1 MSQTSPRNTSS
12 ASPSLKSGE
21 QRAISQ
27 PQRVSRGLRV
37 WRWLHWFSFDIA
49 LGAGVSAM
57 WIGRAW
63 GSDPSPWAIIALSC
77 GALWVYSVDH
87 WADAGKVRTLAT
99 HQISDRRAFYVRMR
113 LWLVLIAAFSVI
125 IGGWAS
131 FRLPWFTL
139 TLGVMCLMTCMVYLW
154 MVQHGSDHARVRYP
168 KEMLITTLYT
178 LALSLWPISQLFDP
192 PATFTP
198 IAGGLSSLFIFCLAW
213 SNLCLISVHE
223 RRFDAAEGSASL
235 ALRLGE
241 FTTRNVGRG
250 TLRLATVLW
259 GARFIP
265 MVLFGQYQSIEVAD
279 ALASALMLITLWRLY
294 RQPEWSAHHSR
305 YRLWADLIFIY
316 PALGLIIETI

>member
-1 MSQTSPRNTSS
+1 M
-12 ASPSLKSGE
+12 
-21 QRAISQ
+21 
-27 PQRVSRGLRV
+27 
-37 WRWLHWFSFDIA
+37 
-49 LGAGVSAM
+49 SAM

-63 GSDPSPWAIIALSC
+63 GSEPSTWAIVSLSC

-87 WADAGKVRTLAT
+87 WADAGKVRTLTA

-113 LWLVLIAAFSVI
+113 LWLVLIAILAVA

-131 FRLPWFTL
+131 LRLPWFTL
-139 TLGVMCLMTCMVYLW
+139 TLGVMCLITCMVYLW
-154 MVQHGSDHARVRYP
+154 MVQHRSDYARVRYP

-178 LALSLWPISQLFDP
+178 LALSLWPISQTFNP
-192 PATFTP
+192 PTTFTP
-198 IAGGLSSLFIFCLAW
+198 LAGSLSSLFIFCLAW

-250 TLRLATVLW
+250 TLRLGTLLW
-259 GARFIP
+259 CARFIP
-265 MVLFGQYQSIEVAD
+265 VLLFGEYQTIEIAD